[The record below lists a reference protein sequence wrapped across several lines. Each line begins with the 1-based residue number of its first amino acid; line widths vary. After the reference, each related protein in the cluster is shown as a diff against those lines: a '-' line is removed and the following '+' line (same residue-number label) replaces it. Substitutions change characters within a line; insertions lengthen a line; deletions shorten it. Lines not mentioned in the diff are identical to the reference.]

1 MFIRIVILFILISK
15 LTFAQDLYVDDDS
28 YLYAKNVV
36 VFVNNDIQLETPT
49 SNLYFRGNAQL
60 IQNADIKNSDAGEL
74 SIYQNQ
80 TVGIYEYNY
89 FCSPVGI
96 SVNGAAR
103 ANVPFNG
110 TNIHDPFATDL
121 PLDNTELANIVSSDY
136 LYTTAYDGTATEL
149 SNYWLY
155 TLKDG
160 EGYWSWNQI
169 FDTGTVETG
178 YGFTL
183 KGSPNANNVLDF
195 RGRPNNGT
203 ILVSCAFDGTD
214 DQPASGT
221 LNTAETLTGNPYPS
235 TLDLKL
241 FFVNSATNQS
251 RLSGA
256 LFFWE
261 QAATGSHYLADYEGG
276 YATYTPGDL
285 TDLNDNGT
293 YTVAPFEFYN
303 GNGGGVGGSTNV
315 GTNFG
320 PNNSRRYAAVGQGF
334 VIQSVGAG
342 GDATFDNSM
351 RLTYIP
357 EDSNT
362 AGNGAVFA
370 KDGKT
375 KEKKSKS
382 FVLESHNGVDYKS
395 IIEKPTVIPEI
406 RIHTQINNTFYKENV
421 IAFRSGTPD
430 NNTYNKFFDGASINE
445 LSDDAVI
452 ISGGKA
458 LSVKSINYN
467 ENTRLA
473 LALKA
478 SNDNTPFSIGVHSLE
493 DVSETVNIYVFD
505 TSDNSY
511 TNIKD
516 GTFNITLDAGE
527 HNNRFEITF
536 KNNALLD
543 TDHTT
548 LNDFDVFQLNNI
560 ASLKLHN
567 PNQLIIESI
576 NVFDVAGK
584 QVLKTQISSSESQQ
598 SYSTKS
604 LSDGVYVVK
613 ITFEN
618 QQAFSK
624 KVMINNKK

>member
-1 MFIRIVILFILISK
+1 MFTRIVILFILISK

-49 SNLYFRGNAQL
+49 SNLYFRGDAQL
-60 IQNADIKNSDAGEL
+60 IQNADVKNSDAGEL

-89 FCSPVGI
+89 FCSPVGV
-96 SVNGAAR
+96 SVDGTVR

-110 TNIHDPFATDL
+110 TNIHDPLATDL
-121 PLDNTELANIVSSDY
+121 PLDNTELSNIISSDY
-136 LYTTAYDGTATEL
+136 LYTTAFNGTATEL
-149 SNYWLY
+149 SNYWLH
-155 TLKDG
+155 TLRDG

-169 FDTGTVETG
+169 FDTGSVETG

-183 KGSPNANNVLDF
+183 KGSPNLNNVLDF

-214 DQPASGT
+214 NQPASGT
-221 LNTAETLTGNPYPS
+221 PNTAETLTGNPYPS

-241 FFVNSATNQS
+241 FFVNSVTNQS
-251 RLSGA
+251 RLSGS

-261 QAATGSHYLADYEGG
+261 QAAVGSHFLRDYEGG
-276 YATYTPGDL
+276 YGTYTPGDL

-303 GNGGGVGGSTNV
+303 GNGGGVGGSANV

-342 GDATFDNSM
+342 GDATFENSM

-362 AGNGAVFA
+362 VGNGAIFA
-370 KDGKT
+370 KDENK
-375 KEKKSKS
+375 KEKQSKS
-382 FVLESHNGVDYKS
+382 FVFESHNGVDYKS
-395 IIEKPTVIPEI
+395 IVENPTVIPEI
-406 RIHTQINNTFYKENV
+406 RIHTKINNTFYKENV
-421 IAFRSGTPD
+421 IAFRSGTP
-430 NNTYNKFFDGASINE
+430 NNNAYNKFFDGASINE
-445 LSDDAVI
+445 LSDDAFI

-458 LSVKSINYN
+458 LSIKSINYD

-473 LALKA
+473 LGLKA
-478 SNDNTPFSIGVHSLE
+478 SNDNTPFSIGVHSLK
-493 DVSETVNIYVFD
+493 DVPDSVSIFIYD
-505 TSDNSY
+505 KSNNSY
-511 TNIKD
+511 TSIKD
-516 GTFNITLDAGE
+516 NTFDITLDAGE
-527 HNNRFEITF
+527 YINRFEITF
-536 KNNALLD
+536 NNNATLD
-543 TDHTT
+543 VENTT
-548 LNDFDVFQLNNI
+548 LNNFDVFHLNDT
-560 ASLKLHN
+560 ALLKLHN
-567 PNQLIIESI
+567 PNQLNITSMHI
-576 NVFDVAGK
+576 FDVAGK
-584 QVLKTQISSSESQQ
+584 QVMKTQFSSLERQP
-598 SYSTKS
+598 SYTTKS

-613 ITFEN
+613 VTFEN
-618 QQAFSK
+618 QQPFSK
-624 KVMINNKK
+624 KVIVNNTK